1 MFIPTTTAELKKLG
15 WKQCDVIL
23 VTGDTYIDSPHIGIA
38 LLGKLL
44 IKAGYKVGIIAQPD
58 ISSDEITR
66 LGEPRL
72 FWGVTA
78 GSVDSLIANYTATN
92 KFRKSDDYTPGGI
105 NNRRPDRASIVYSN
119 LIRRHFKPTVPIVL
133 GGIEASL
140 RRVAHYDFWSN
151 KLRRSILFDAKADY
165 LVYGMAEKTIIEF
178 AQSLEKGVDPHK
190 IRGLSYISKT
200 PPEAYKTL
208 PSYQTVVKNKRAFID
223 MFHIFYRNNDP
234 LNAKGL
240 VQKTDERY
248 LVQNPPQFHLSQA
261 ELDRSY
267 TLDFERAVHPYYL
280 KQGNVRALDTIKF
293 SISSHRGCYGECN
306 FCAIGVHEGRTIR
319 WRSEQSII
327 KEAKQMTTLPD
338 FTGYISDV
346 GGPTANMYGFE
357 CTKKLKSGACKNKR
371 CIYPDICPQLPITHK
386 PQIKLLQRIRNI
398 PGVKKVFIGSGIRT
412 DLMIA
417 DRKQGLKYLKEV
429 VKHHTS
435 GQLKIAPEHTEPKV
449 LAAMGKPGRNSLMQF
464 KKKFDDL
471 TRSIG
476 KKQFL
481 TYYFIAAHPGCTETD
496 MEKLKSFVSRE
507 LCLNPE
513 QVQIYTPTPSTYSS
527 LMYYTGMDPFTMK
540 NIFVEKKLSHK
551 EKQKNIL
558 LLKEKS
564 PTQKRMKR
572 NGRKTTR

>member
-105 NNRRPDRASIVYSN
+105 NNRRPNRASIVYSN
-119 LIRRHFKPTVPIVL
+119 LIRQYFKFTVPIVL

-417 DRKQGLKYLKEV
+417 DRKQGSKYLKEV

>member
-1 MFIPTTTAELKKLG
+1 MFIPTTTKELKKLG

-23 VTGDTYIDSPHIGIA
+23 ITGDTYIDSPHIGIA

-44 IKAGYKVGIIAQPD
+44 IKTGYKVGIIAQPD
-58 ISSDEITR
+58 ISGDEITR
-66 LGEPRL
+66 LDEPRL

-119 LIRRHFKPTVPIVL
+119 LIRRYFKFTVPIVL

-140 RRVAHYDFWSN
+140 RRIAHYDFWSN

-178 AQSLEKGVDPHK
+178 AQSLEKGDDPHK

-208 PSYQTVVKNKRAFID
+208 PSYQTVVKNKWAFID
-223 MFHIFYRNNDP
+223 MFHTFYRNNDP

-248 LVQNPPQFHLSQA
+248 LVQNPPQFYLSQA

-267 TLDFERAVHPYYL
+267 ALDFERAVHPYYL
-280 KQGNVRALDTIKF
+280 KQGNVRALDTINF

-357 CTKKLKSGACKNKR
+357 CAKKLKSGACKNKR

-449 LAAMGKPGRNSLMQF
+449 LAAMGKPDRNSLMQF
-464 KKKFDDL
+464 KKEFDNL

-513 QVQIYTPTPSTYSS
+513 QIQIYTPTPSTYSS

>member
-105 NNRRPDRASIVYSN
+105 NNRRPNRASIVYSN
-119 LIRRHFKPTVPIVL
+119 LIRQYFKFTVPIVL

-327 KEAKQMTTLPD
+327 KETKQMTTLPD

-417 DRKQGLKYLKEV
+417 DRKQGSKYLEEV